1 MFDTLQKSLIGKCD
15 GGEPIITKDLQVRI
29 KDVALDAEDEVESLM
44 KQLIID
50 LDEDDECCR
59 AKLDKV
65 SQQVIQATDSVNEE
79 LIIKQKINNCPEAD
93 ENNVSPLLDDSIREN
108 VMEGY
113 NKERE
118 NMVERLTK
126 SSGANKLQV
135 VSVVGMA
142 GIGKT
147 TFTKTILFDN
157 YIKRVFRIRVWITV
171 SNNYDLRKL
180 LLVLLRD
187 VIRMRDGN
195 DNTMDIGKLAE
206 RVQQGLKG
214 EKYLIVVDDIWSNQ
228 DWDRISHWFPD
239 CGNRS
244 RILLTSRDNKVGEYV
259 ATNPKDGLVLLR
271 PLTQDESRCL
281 FYYKAFGKNYS
292 IRGSDIDEFEK
303 VGEEVVT
310 NCKGLSLMITAVAG
324 ILSSKSKLDEWIKV
338 AKSVSSLVNDDDY
351 QQCLKVV
358 ALSYNHL
365 PSLMK
370 ACFLHFRVFPKAH
383 VISVKKLIRLWIAE
397 GLVNLNGVEEF
408 EQVATR
414 VLHDLIGKSLVIVDK
429 RSLNGKIKTC
439 RIHDLFHDFC
449 SKEAESENLLYVV
462 GSDSTTISQVHTSFH
477 QGISLSSPGDKV
489 LGNLQ
494 SVSGLSPSCCT
505 KEIFEGIKKVKKLA
519 IRGRKEEYPTDLEW
533 IENLKYLQDLES
545 LSIAIQYWYIIN
557 STRFFSLT
565 SPDSFPQKLK
575 KLKLSR
581 TCLPW
586 EYMSI
591 ISKLPVLEVL
601 QLKRYAFRGHE
612 WKATDQIGFQKLRFL
627 LLENLMLD
635 KWTITTISHDHFPS
649 LERVLITDCI
659 YLKEIPQGFADSK
672 KLELIELHRCDPSL
686 VAFAEK
692 IQEKHEDLGRNKLK
706 VTAFNSEVGREK
718 LSYREMVA
726 WGVDLASSATGPT
739 EEDIEVVGFDR
750 PAKDVI
756 KRLCEGSKD
765 LDVIPIVGM
774 PGLGKTTL
782 SKKVYHDSYLEFH
795 FYKRM
800 WIYVGTSKKPKD
812 ILVEIVKEVVPS
824 NSEELIKDKDED
836 QLAHIIREFLVE
848 RGFDIPA
855 WKLIRLWVAEGLIK
869 SDLQGS
875 EIEEVAETYLS
886 DFAGRNLVM
895 VMQKRSNGQIKTCLL
910 HDMLHEFCII
920 EAKRI
925 SLFQQVYL
933 QPGVQVFPSI
943 DDPNTSRR
951 LCIQSST
958 PYNFIPKD
966 RIVQHVRSLLCFS
979 SNQKQIDLSN
989 QDIQLIPYAFALIRV
1004 LDIQSLIFEFS
1015 EMFYRLFH
1023 LRYIAIKGNFTV
1035 LPSLFGNFWY
1045 LQTLILHTDTAS
1057 STLEIK
1063 EDRWKMLQLRH
1074 LHSNLP
1080 VKLPLSPTST
1090 SKSCTS
1096 CLQTLSK
1103 VTPDSCKKSV
1113 LAKVCHLR
1121 KLGIEGQLAILLGK
1135 STKGHGFD
1143 SFQEL
1148 RCVEN
1153 LKLLNNGWSEELH
1166 LPAQFFSLQKTLN
1179 KLTLSNTSFEW
1190 SEADILGKLECLKV
1204 LKLKDNA
1211 FIGKNW
1217 KPKKESFSNL
1227 QVLQIVWADNW
1238 ETWDASNLPFKSLTH
1253 LVLISCYDL
1262 KAVPHELADLPY
1274 LQEMKMMRTFKAVSS
1289 AIEIKSKKLGKQ
1301 NPESSIKFNLIILP
1315 PALSAN

>member
-1 MFDTLQKSLIGKCD
+1 MVAVYAALTSVLGAIKKVLGSNEIHKQQLKSLYAMFDTSQKSLIGK
-15 GGEPIITKDLQVRI
+15 VRI
-29 KDVALDAEDEVESLM
+29 KYTALDAEDEVESLM
-44 KQLIID
+44 KQLIIE
-50 LDEDDECCR
+50 LDDDECCR

-65 SQQVIQATDSVNEE
+65 SQQVIQVTDSVNEE
-79 LIIKQKINNCPEAD
+79 LKINNCPEAD
-93 ENNVSPLLDDSIREN
+93 ENNVSPRLDDSIREN

-126 SSGANKLQV
+126 SSGTDKLQV

-142 GIGKT
+142 GI
-147 TFTKTILFDN
+147 
-157 YIKRVFRIRVWITV
+157 
-171 SNNYDLRKL
+171 
-180 LLVLLRD
+180 
-187 VIRMRDGN
+187 
-195 DNTMDIGKLAE
+195 AE

-259 ATNPKDGLVLLR
+259 ATNPKDGLVLMR

-281 FYYKAFGKNYS
+281 FYHKAFGKNYS
-292 IRGSDIDEFEK
+292 IKGSDIDEFEK

-310 NCKGLSLMITAVAG
+310 NCKGLPLMITAVAG
-324 ILSSKSKLDEWIKV
+324 ILSSKSKLDEWMEV

-414 VLHDLIGKSLVIVDK
+414 VLHDLTGKSLVIVDK

-462 GSDSTTISQVHTSFH
+462 GSDSTTISQVHTSFRQGCRWMSVQSKIDDLYSSQYTPIEIRSLYGYYNCFKKGVFH
-477 QGISLSSPGDKV
+477 FKLLRVLDLEVHNIITLSKITGDLVCLRYLSVMTNDKFVNLPITNLWNLQTLILVKNAFNFYLHKVVTFPKEIWQMSQLRHLCAIGISLSSPGDKV

-519 IRGRKEEYPTDLEW
+519 ISGRKEEYPTDLKW
-533 IENLKYLQDLES
+533 IDNLKYLQDLES

-601 QLKRYAFRGHE
+601 QLKRYAFRGHK

-635 KWTITTISHDHFPS
+635 KWTITTVSHDHFPS

-706 VTAFNSEVGREK
+706 VTAFNSVFPFHYFDLLNLMSRGLFK
-718 LSYREMVA
+718 NNLSTSTRVIGGIVEF
-726 WGVDLASSATGPT
+726 SQEETG
-739 EEDIEVVGFDR
+739 DFQ
-750 PAKDVI
+750 
-756 KRLCEGSKD
+756 L
-765 LDVIPIVGM
+765 
-774 PGLGKTTL
+774 
-782 SKKVYHDSYLEFH
+782 
-795 FYKRM
+795 
-800 WIYVGTSKKPKD
+800 
-812 ILVEIVKEVVPS
+812 VPS
-824 NSEELIKDKDED
+824 CS
-836 QLAHIIREFLVE
+836 
-848 RGFDIPA
+848 
-855 WKLIRLWVAEGLIK
+855 
-869 SDLQGS
+869 
-875 EIEEVAETYLS
+875 
-886 DFAGRNLVM
+886 
-895 VMQKRSNGQIKTCLL
+895 
-910 HDMLHEFCII
+910 
-920 EAKRI
+920 
-925 SLFQQVYL
+925 
-933 QPGVQVFPSI
+933 
-943 DDPNTSRR
+943 
-951 LCIQSST
+951 
-958 PYNFIPKD
+958 
-966 RIVQHVRSLLCFS
+966 
-979 SNQKQIDLSN
+979 
-989 QDIQLIPYAFALIRV
+989 
-1004 LDIQSLIFEFS
+1004 
-1015 EMFYRLFH
+1015 
-1023 LRYIAIKGNFTV
+1023 
-1035 LPSLFGNFWY
+1035 
-1045 LQTLILHTDTAS
+1045 
-1057 STLEIK
+1057 
-1063 EDRWKMLQLRH
+1063 
-1074 LHSNLP
+1074 
-1080 VKLPLSPTST
+1080 
-1090 SKSCTS
+1090 
-1096 CLQTLSK
+1096 
-1103 VTPDSCKKSV
+1103 
-1113 LAKVCHLR
+1113 
-1121 KLGIEGQLAILLGK
+1121 
-1135 STKGHGFD
+1135 
-1143 SFQEL
+1143 
-1148 RCVEN
+1148 
-1153 LKLLNNGWSEELH
+1153 
-1166 LPAQFFSLQKTLN
+1166 
-1179 KLTLSNTSFEW
+1179 
-1190 SEADILGKLECLKV
+1190 
-1204 LKLKDNA
+1204 
-1211 FIGKNW
+1211 
-1217 KPKKESFSNL
+1217 
-1227 QVLQIVWADNW
+1227 
-1238 ETWDASNLPFKSLTH
+1238 
-1253 LVLISCYDL
+1253 
-1262 KAVPHELADLPY
+1262 
-1274 LQEMKMMRTFKAVSS
+1274 
-1289 AIEIKSKKLGKQ
+1289 
-1301 NPESSIKFNLIILP
+1301 
-1315 PALSAN
+1315 